1 MKDHRLAVGRVFL
14 LATLLTL
21 LPTIS
26 TLAHQSGCHRWH
38 SCPSDR
44 GTYICGD
51 LGYCSGCPDNQYC
64 LNWQPR
70 PVLREVPREPSRQE
84 PSDQTEIPNYRRARD
99 LHWEMLYPQ
108 GGWTLYCGERFETRI
123 GLNVEHIYPA
133 SWMADFLGCGTR
145 RQCRQNSER
154 FNRMEA
160 DLHNLYASRAD
171 INRARSNYLFAMIEG
186 EDREFG
192 ECDFERDT
200 SSRVAEPRPI
210 ARGNV
215 ARAIFYMHAEYGLPI
230 DTRMVDVLKEWNRD
244 DPPSCHEMRRNN
256 IIEELQGTRN
266 RFIDHPKRVE
276 DLEF

>member
-1 MKDHRLAVGRVFL
+1 MKDHAIAVGRVFL
-14 LATLLTL
+14 LAALLAL

-44 GTYICGD
+44 GTYVCGD
-51 LGYCSGCPDNQYC
+51 LGYCSGCPDNEYC
-64 LNWQPR
+64 LNRQPR
-70 PVLREVPREPSRQE
+70 PVLREVPKEPPRQE

-154 FNRMEA
+154 FNHMEA

-192 ECDFERDT
+192 VCDFERDT

-215 ARAIFYMHAEYGLPI
+215 ASDDDKMTNVPGVFAAGEMARGQSLVVWAIAEGREAARGVDQYLMGHTNLP
-230 DTRMVDVLKEWNRD
+230 RVLAGALAR
-244 DPPSCHEMRRNN
+244 
-256 IIEELQGTRN
+256 G
-266 RFIDHPKRVE
+266 
-276 DLEF
+276 